1 MLLNETIAA
10 IATAPGE
17 ASISVVRVSGPK
29 AIEISEIVF
38 SGPVSQYHSHS
49 VHLGSALAPSGK
61 IIDKCLVLVMRA
73 PKSFTG
79 EDTVEFQC
87 HGGYFASTKILEA
100 LFHAGARA
108 ALPGEFTQRAFL
120 NGKIDLIQAEAIQNI
135 IAAENSEA
143 FDIAQNHLKG
153 AFSKKISQ
161 ISQLIIQALAF
172 LEVQADFP
180 EEGEDFSMSD
190 QSLAW
195 ISEALLSV
203 QELLGSFNEGQQ
215 LSQGATIVLAGN
227 PNAGKSS
234 LLNAFLEEDRAIVTD
249 IPGTTRDMLRES
261 WTIGGKTVKL
271 VDTAGTRNAEDPV
284 EKAGIQKSFQA
295 METAKLILWVAD
307 PADETADLP
316 AILEEKPSFLI
327 WNKADLN
334 HPIPRIRITIPQ
346 FSVSA
351 KTRQGL
357 RECKQAISEW
367 LHTNSQQTSSRVFLV
382 SSRHYNIL
390 KKVAEK
396 LQTALRAYQSGIE
409 PEFIALE
416 LREALQETGVLSGK
430 EATEEVLGE
439 IFSQFC
445 IGK

>member
-1 MLLNETIAA
+1 MLLNATIAA

-29 AIEISEIVF
+29 AIEVAEAVF
-38 SGPVSQYHSHS
+38 SGPVSKYPSHT
-49 VHLGSALAPSGK
+49 VHLGSALETSGK

-100 LFHAGARA
+100 LLCAGARS

-135 IAAENSEA
+135 IVAENAEA

-153 AFSKKISQ
+153 NFSQKISH
-161 ISQLIIQALAF
+161 ISQLIVQALAF

-180 EEGEDFSMSD
+180 EEGEDFSMLD
-190 QSLAW
+190 QSKTW

-203 QELLGSFNEGQQ
+203 QELLDSFDEGQK

-249 IPGTTRDMLRES
+249 IPGTTRDMLREN
-261 WTIGGKTVKL
+261 WTIGGKSVKL
-271 VDTAGTRNAEDPV
+271 VDTAGRREAKDPV
-284 EKAGIQKSFQA
+284 EKIGIQKSFEA
-295 METAKLILWVAD
+295 MENAKLILWVAD
-307 PADETADLP
+307 PSDTQLNLP
-316 AILEEKPSFLI
+316 EILKQKPSFLI
-327 WNKADLN
+327 WNKTDLC
-334 HPIPRIRITIPQ
+334 HPIPKIEANIPQ
-346 FSVSA
+346 YAVSA
-351 KTRQGL
+351 KTRIGL
-357 RECKQAISEW
+357 RECKRAIGKWLQEHTQQA
-367 LHTNSQQTSSRVFLV
+367 SSKVFLV

-390 KKVAEK
+390 NKVLEK
-396 LQTALRAYQSGIE
+396 LQAALQSHQSGIE

-416 LREALQETGVLSGK
+416 LREALQETGTLSGK
-430 EATEEVLGE
+430 EVTEEILGE